1 MLLSA
6 AAFLAMAPFAKIP
19 LVQVWAFIPI
29 YESALIAGDL
39 ITAIMLFGQ
48 YSILR
53 TPALL
58 VLAGAYLFTALIT
71 VAHALTFPGLFATT
85 GLLGAGPQSTAW
97 IYMFWHGGFPLAL
110 IAYGLLKKREGSP
123 GLRVGRAIAQAVAA
137 VVALVCLLTALATA
151 GQDLLPP
158 IMQNNRY
165 TPAMLGTVTSVWVL
179 CIAAIAVLWRRRP
192 HSVLDLLLLV
202 TMCAWLFDIGL
213 SAVLNGGRFDLGFYA
228 GRIYGLMAASVV
240 LAVLLVENIRLYA
253 GLARAYDTERAER
266 QGAQEQARELELLNR
281 ELDAFSYSVS
291 HDLQAPLR
299 AIQGFS
305 RILQESHKD
314 QLDDEG
320 RRLLDVVSDNASR
333 MSQLIRDLLEFSR
346 LGRQRV
352 NSLEIDMD
360 ALVKQVVDG
369 LRQAGDGAQVQCVI
383 EPLPPAWGD
392 RALLRQVWVNLIS
405 NAFKYSG
412 KRDKPRVFVRGRVE
426 GDECIYT
433 VQDEGVGF
441 DMQYYDKL
449 FGMFRRLHGAH
460 EFPGTGVGLAIVQRI
475 VVRHGGRVWAH
486 GHVGKGATFE
496 FALPFVRSSQ
506 RAAETGWNA
515 VPRAV

>member
-1 MLLSA
+1 
-6 AAFLAMAPFAKIP
+6 
-19 LVQVWAFIPI
+19 
-29 YESALIAGDL
+29 
-39 ITAIMLFGQ
+39 
-48 YSILR
+48 
-53 TPALL
+53 
-58 VLAGAYLFTALIT
+58 
-71 VAHALTFPGLFATT
+71 
-85 GLLGAGPQSTAW
+85 
-97 IYMFWHGGFPLAL
+97 
-110 IAYGLLKKREGSP
+110 
-123 GLRVGRAIAQAVAA
+123 
-137 VVALVCLLTALATA
+137 
-151 GQDLLPP
+151 
-158 IMQNNRY
+158 MQNNRY

-179 CIAAIAVLWRRRP
+179 CIAAVAVLWRRRP
-192 HSVLDLLLLV
+192 HSVLDLLLMV

-213 SAVLNGGRFDLGFYA
+213 SAVLNAGRFDLGFYA

-253 GLARAYDTERAER
+253 RLARAYSTERAER
-266 QGAQEQARELELLNR
+266 QGAQEQARELELLNK

-314 QLDDEG
+314 QLDEEG
-320 RRLLDVVSDNASR
+320 RRLLDVVNDNASR

-352 NSLEIDMD
+352 NSLQTDMD
-360 ALVKQVVDG
+360 ALVRQVIDG
-369 LRQAGDGAQVQCVI
+369 LRQAGDGAQVQCVV

-392 RALLRQVWVNLIS
+392 RALLRQVWANLIS

-412 KRDKPRVFVRGRVE
+412 TRDKPRVFIRGRIE

-460 EFPGTGVGLAIVQRI
+460 EFPGTGVGLAIVHRI
-475 VVRHGGRVWAH
+475 VTRHGGRVWAH

-496 FALPFVRSSQ
+496 FALPFVRSDQ
-506 RAAETGWNA
+506 RVAEAGWRA
-515 VPRAV
+515 VPHAV